1 MPGSESSKP
10 AIKTLEQRIIERAE
24 QRLRESVE
32 KATMALH
39 IIAGQGV
46 IDQPSGIMD
55 MSVDEAINAVGAAI
69 VRLRGPAVASKALD
83 QALEEL
89 ADRLEPSRLMQA
101 AAMPSRER

>member
-1 MPGSESSKP
+1 MDT
-10 AIKTLEQRIIERAE
+10 IKTLEQRIIERAE
-24 QRLRESVE
+24 QRLQESVE
-32 KATMALH
+32 KATTALR

-69 VRLRGPAVASKALD
+69 VWLRSPAVTSKALD
-83 QALEEL
+83 NALEEL